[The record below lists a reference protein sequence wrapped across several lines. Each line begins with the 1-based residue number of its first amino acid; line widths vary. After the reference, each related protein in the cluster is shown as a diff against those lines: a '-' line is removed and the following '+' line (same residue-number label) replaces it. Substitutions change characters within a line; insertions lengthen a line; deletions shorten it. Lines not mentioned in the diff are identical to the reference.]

1 MKGFLDEFKKFI
13 MRGNV
18 LDMAVGVII
27 GGAFTAIVTSL
38 NKDIITPLLALFG
51 GVDFSYLTL
60 VMGSGEYA
68 PVLLYGNFITAVI
81 NFLITAFVILCLIKA
96 INVLGKKFVKKEET
110 PVDTMVVVSEWPYL
124 LRAMATTKKQGD
136 MNGIKVLPL
145 PAEGFKY
152 DKKCF

>member
-51 GVDFSYLTL
+51 
-60 VMGSGEYA
+60 A
-68 PVLLYGNFITAVI
+68 
-81 NFLITAFVILCLIKA
+81 
-96 INVLGKKFVKKEET
+96 
-110 PVDTMVVVSEWPYL
+110 SE
-124 LRAMATTKKQGD
+124 
-136 MNGIKVLPL
+136 
-145 PAEGFKY
+145 
-152 DKKCF
+152 